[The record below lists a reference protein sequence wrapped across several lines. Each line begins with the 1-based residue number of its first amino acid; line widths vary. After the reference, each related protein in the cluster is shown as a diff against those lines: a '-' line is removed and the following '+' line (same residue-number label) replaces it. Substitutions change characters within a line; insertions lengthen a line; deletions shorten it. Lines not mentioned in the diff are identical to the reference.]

1 VLNVME
7 GAVVGQGGPARRIRV
22 VVADDT
28 PDMRLLL
35 RVAME
40 RRDDVDL
47 VGEAAN
53 GLEAIDLVAALHP
66 DLLVLDLAMPVMDG
80 LSALPRL
87 ADVAPETR
95 VVILSAMP
103 VERFEAYALAAGA
116 AAFVEKSTSIDY
128 LVDELLK
135 GASLLDAVVSTL
147 AVSIQIALAR
157 DTRSPSD
164 ARRFVTSALT
174 DWREAKLIET
184 VELLVTE
191 LVTNVI
197 LHTSTTPDVRLSLL
211 KDRVHVEVHDA
222 DPAAGRA
229 NLPAPSATSGRGLHL
244 VNTLARAWGTV
255 RVNGGKVVW
264 FDIPRA

>member
-1 VLNVME
+1 ME
-7 GAVVGQGGPARRIRV
+7 ADFVGQGAPPRRIRV

-40 RRDDVDL
+40 RRTDVDL
-47 VGEAAN
+47 IAEAAN
-53 GLEAIDLVAALHP
+53 GQEAIDLTTALRP
-66 DLLVLDLAMPVMDG
+66 DLLVLDLAMPVLDG

-87 ADVAPETR
+87 AEVAPDTR

-103 VERFEAYALAAGA
+103 VERFEADALAAGA
-116 AAFVEKSTSIDY
+116 AAFVQKSTSIDY

-135 GASLLDAVVSTL
+135 GASLLEAVMTTL
-147 AVSIQIALAR
+147 AASLQIALSR
-157 DTRSPSD
+157 ESTSPGD

-174 DWREAKLIET
+174 GWQEGRLIET

-197 LHTSTTPDVRLSLL
+197 LHTSATPDVRVSLL
-211 KDRVHVEVHDA
+211 KDRVHVEVRDS
-222 DPAAGRA
+222 DPVPGRPS
-229 NLPAPSATSGRGLHL
+229 LPAPTATSGRGLHL
-244 VNTLARAWGTV
+244 VDALAGAWGSV
-255 RVNGGKVVW
+255 EVPGGKVVW
-264 FDIPRA
+264 FDLPRA

>member
-1 VLNVME
+1 ME
-7 GAVVGQGGPARRIRV
+7 GDVVGQVTPARRIRV

-53 GLEAIDLVAALHP
+53 GLEAIDLAAALRP
-66 DLLVLDLAMPVMDG
+66 DLLALDLAMPVLDG

-87 ADVAPETR
+87 AEVAPDTR

-103 VERFEAYALAAGA
+103 IERFEADALAAGA
-116 AAFVEKSTSIDY
+116 AAFVQKATSIDF

-147 AVSIQIALAR
+147 AVSIQIALSR
-157 DTRSPSD
+157 DTASPSD

-174 DWREAKLIET
+174 DWRETHLIET

-197 LHTSTTPDVRLSLL
+197 LHTSTTPDVRVSLL
-211 KDRVHVEVHDA
+211 KDHVHVEVRDA
-222 DPAAGRA
+222 DPSTGRPG
-229 NLPAPSATSGRGLHL
+229 LPPPSATSGRGLHL
-244 VNTLARAWGTV
+244 VNSLAGAWGTV
-255 RVNGGKVVW
+255 KVSGGKVVW